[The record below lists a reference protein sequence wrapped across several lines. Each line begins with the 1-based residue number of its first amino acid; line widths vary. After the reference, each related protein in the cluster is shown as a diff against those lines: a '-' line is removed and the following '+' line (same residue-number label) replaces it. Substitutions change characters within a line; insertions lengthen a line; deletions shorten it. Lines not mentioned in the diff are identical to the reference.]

1 MTETLIEGKTVY
13 TASAQGGDAAL
24 QTLLSNITVTPPA
37 DWNSNT
43 GPFEYDALLTTFVP
57 SGNQNQQTV
66 AASQSVQPVS
76 DAPAIDISAPS
87 VDEGQDLPITIDVS
101 SPADTP
107 NWTLVDGQVY
117 LQVDEGGLPAGTLK
131 DNDGNALSTES
142 VTGVPDVPDGDYYV
156 LDATAGST
164 LSLNYEPGSET
175 RAGNIGLSAY
185 ARGQESNAGNIET
198 TSTTTETALEPV
210 NNGYDVSVADA
221 SGSENAFAQAEDDRS
236 NLVELD
242 VTDGG
247 LVDTDG
253 SETAGTVLLAG
264 VPDGFL
270 VYTGDDAQSAA
281 PANLATNAG
290 DLTGT
295 SGNTWLLGD
304 GQIPDY
310 VAIMPPR
317 YWSGT
322 LENLSLAVT
331 SGENSLTETTTSEAL
346 FDLSIDAV
354 ANGVMLNP
362 TPSIGTEGDTIAL
375 NLNHEFKDPASAG
388 SGDESTETVTLEF
401 TGMGEHAAF
410 YVDGTLISGTDQ
422 VTDNGSGSY
431 TVSGLSSAEAENLSF
446 VQAESALSSVQ
457 VRAQTEETGGGAPSA
472 WTEWK
477 TIDTSGV
484 TEQYGTTG
492 NDSLL
497 WTGSPIDGRSGEDTI
512 QLRFGED
519 LTGSELGGKLDNI
532 ETIDMT
538 GMGAN
543 TIDSLNAQDVLDMTD
558 GDNTLSISGDGDV
571 DSVSL
576 AADGGWDGGTTSGGS
591 TTYAAVIDSQSI
603 TLEVQNTLID

>member
-1 MTETLIEGKTVY
+1 
-13 TASAQGGDAAL
+13 
-24 QTLLSNITVTPPA
+24 
-37 DWNSNT
+37 
-43 GPFEYDALLTTFVP
+43 
-57 SGNQNQQTV
+57 
-66 AASQSVQPVS
+66 
-76 DAPAIDISAPS
+76 
-87 VDEGQDLPITIDVS
+87 
-101 SPADTP
+101 
-107 NWTLVDGQVY
+107 
-117 LQVDEGGLPAGTLK
+117 
-131 DNDGNALSTES
+131 
-142 VTGVPDVPDGDYYV
+142 
-156 LDATAGST
+156 
-164 LSLNYEPGSET
+164 
-175 RAGNIGLSAY
+175 
-185 ARGQESNAGNIET
+185 
-198 TSTTTETALEPV
+198 
-210 NNGYDVSVADA
+210 
-221 SGSENAFAQAEDDRS
+221 
-236 NLVELD
+236 
-242 VTDGG
+242 
-247 LVDTDG
+247 
-253 SETAGTVLLAG
+253 
-264 VPDGFL
+264 
-270 VYTGDDAQSAA
+270 
-281 PANLATNAG
+281 
-290 DLTGT
+290 
-295 SGNTWLLGD
+295 
-304 GQIPDY
+304 
-310 VAIMPPR
+310 
-317 YWSGT
+317 
-322 LENLSLAVT
+322 
-331 SGENSLTETTTSEAL
+331 LTETTTSEAL